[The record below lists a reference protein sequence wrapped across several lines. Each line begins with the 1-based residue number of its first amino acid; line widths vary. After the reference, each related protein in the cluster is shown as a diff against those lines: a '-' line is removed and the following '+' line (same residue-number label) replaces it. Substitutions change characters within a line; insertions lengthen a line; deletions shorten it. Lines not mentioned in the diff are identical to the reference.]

1 MSQPSAV
8 IRIVA
13 ATAALVGLSSVAS
26 AQGARGSSTPA
37 AKHAP
42 VCAKAVKVYTDRS
55 QIPTPFDTL
64 EVPPPD
70 GPVRVT
76 NEQEA
81 EAAELAMRGRA
92 GAVGATGVLVTDD
105 VQEGSDGSRRVQRR
119 VTGIFVPAD
128 GVRARQAC
136 K

>member
-1 MSQPSAV
+1 
-8 IRIVA
+8 
-13 ATAALVGLSSVAS
+13 
-26 AQGARGSSTPA
+26 
-37 AKHAP
+37 

-55 QIPTPFDTL
+55 QIPVPFDTL
-64 EVPPPD
+64 EVPPSD

-92 GAVGATGVLVTDD
+92 GSVGATGVLVMDD
-105 VQEGSDGSRRVQRR
+105 VQEGADGTRRVQRR

-128 GVRARQAC
+128 SARAQQAC